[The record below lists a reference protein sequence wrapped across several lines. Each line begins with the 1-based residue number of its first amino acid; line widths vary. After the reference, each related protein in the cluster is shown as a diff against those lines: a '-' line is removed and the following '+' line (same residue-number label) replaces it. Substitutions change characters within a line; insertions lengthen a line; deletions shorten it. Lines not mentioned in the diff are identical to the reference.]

1 MAMNRKTLCSVLSGA
16 LLVIPAVTSYAEEVE
31 PEEKATAEVE
41 KERFI
46 THGDVTIGAQSV
58 EQNNNSSKFNEYK
71 DDETDLY
78 LYRLNVGVDDTE
90 TGLYFG
96 FIGSRLSRDD
106 QEMLLEFGMA
116 GRFSLDFSL
125 KETPHLLSNN
135 AKTPYDY
142 LGGGTYRVA
151 DGIVNSIQIS
161 NVNNAS
167 SWTAA
172 DAGPGLGG
180 EDARINSVLNNSV
193 HHMDL
198 GTLRRDGTLELS
210 YNLTDRTTARLEF
223 GSSTK
228 DGSIVTGTSIGDR
241 PPRSLVA
248 QLPEPIDYRTDDIK
262 LSLAF
267 NGDSYQIDTTYQY
280 SQFENSNDTL
290 TWNSLFHAPGFFNP
304 AATDY
309 DDIRI
314 GFGTSYATTGKIA
327 LSPDNTYH
335 NLMVNAGFNLPL
347 ASRLTASLAI
357 GKMLQDETLLPYA
370 TSDFG
375 GTLSSLPRTSADA
388 EINTK
393 MLNLSYNINP
403 ISKLNAKLHYRY
415 YDLDNDTP
423 QSEFDYYTQDTD
435 SQAYLNERINLAYGY
450 TQNNYG
456 LDLSYYLGKMGTLGF
471 AYENDKKDRD
481 FREVAETDEDIFK
494 LSYRVSP
501 IDKVSVNAKYTK
513 AKRDGSTYNSEI
525 TDLSYHYDPTDPA
538 NQAQSNNPLL
548 GFGNAPGLRKYDV
561 TDRDRDEFSLGLG
574 FVPTDTVNI
583 NMSYRNTKNDYASD
597 TPSTITTWD
606 SVALAMVTT
615 SIDPTQLGLL
625 EDQANTYVVDLTF
638 TPVEALTFNG
648 YLSRETLDSKQRGRY
663 MDEDNRINNITTTTK
678 DWEDTS
684 GDYLWNADF
693 TDTTNTVGIGA
704 KYAIN
709 NNYDIGADFT
719 HSRGTVDIKYSA
731 GDLIAEDD
739 ILNPPGSHAWA
750 EWSSPDEVKFRTNTL
765 ALNVTRHMNKNLDIG
780 FRYMYQ
786 KYEVTDWQQ
795 AASGAH
801 QNPLGDNFVAD
812 NDPETAGTSQDRAG
826 SRLVR
831 LSDYLAPDYNVNV
844 FYLTVGYT
852 W

>member
-16 LLVIPAVTSYAEEVE
+16 LLVIPAATSYAEEGE
-31 PEEKATAEVE
+31 PAEKATADVE

-46 THGDVTIGAQSV
+46 IHGDVTMGAQSV

-90 TGLYFG
+90 TGQYFG
-96 FIGSRLSRDD
+96 FRGSRLSRDD

-125 KETPHLLSNN
+125 NETPHLLSNN

-172 DAGPGLGG
+172 DAGPGGAG
-180 EDARINSVLNNSV
+180 EDFRINKVLNNSV
-193 HHMDL
+193 HNINL

-210 YNLTDRTTARLEF
+210 YYLTDRTTAKLEF

-248 QLPEPIDYRTDDIK
+248 QLPEPIDYKTDDIK

-267 NGDSYQIDTTYQY
+267 NGDSYQVDTTYQY
-280 SQFENSNDTL
+280 SRFENSNDAL
-290 TWNSLFHAPGFFNP
+290 TWNSLFHAPGFFNS
-304 AATDY
+304 AAVNDDY
-309 DDIRI
+309 DDIRQ

-335 NLMVNAGFNLPL
+335 NLMVNAGFNLPW
-347 ASRLTASLAI
+347 ASRLTASLAM

-370 TSDFG
+370 TTDFG
-375 GTLSSLPRTSADA
+375 GTLLSLPRTSADA
-388 EINTK
+388 EIGTK
-393 MLNLSYNINP
+393 MLNLAYNINP

-415 YDLDNDTP
+415 YDLNNDTP
-423 QSEFDYYTQDTD
+423 QSQFKYNTQDTD
-435 SQAYLNERINLAYGY
+435 SNGYLNERINLGYGY

-481 FREVAETDEDIFK
+481 FREVAETDEDSFK

-513 AKRDGSTYNSEI
+513 AKRDGSPYNSEI
-525 TDLSYHYDPTDPA
+525 TDLSYYYDTTV
-538 NQAQSNNPLL
+538 NQAQSNNPLM

-561 TDRDRDEFSLGLG
+561 TDRERDDFSLGVG
-574 FVPTDTVNI
+574 FVPTDTVNV

-597 TPSTITTWD
+597 IASTITTWD
-606 SVALAMVTT
+606 SVALAFVTVPV
-615 SIDPTQLGLL
+615 DPTQLGLL
-625 EDQANTYVVDLTF
+625 ENKASTYALDLSF
-638 TPVEALTFNG
+638 TPVETLTFTG
-648 YLSRETLDSKQRGRY
+648 YLSREKLDSKQRGRY
-663 MDEDNRINNITTTTK
+663 LDEDNRINNITGTK
-678 DWEDTS
+678 DWQDTT
-684 GDYLWNADF
+684 GAYLWNTDF
-693 TDTTNTVGIGA
+693 TDTTNTLGIGA

-709 NNYDIGADFT
+709 NKYDIGADFT

-731 GDLIAEDD
+731 GDHIAEED
-739 ILNPPGSHAWA
+739 ILNPPDSHAWA
-750 EWSSPDEVKFRTNTL
+750 EWSSPDEVEFRTNTFTL
-765 ALNVTRHMNKNLDIG
+765 DVTRHVAKSLKVG
-780 FRYMYQ
+780 FKYMYQ

-801 QNPLGDNFVAD
+801 QNPLGDYYVAD

-831 LSDYLAPDYNVNV
+831 LSDYPAPDYHVNV
-844 FYLTVGYT
+844 FYVTVGYS